1 MSKIT
6 PSELGDRVAS
16 DGPKSNDDDIFVL
29 DVRPE
34 GNYRSRHIEGSY
46 NAPVYHDLRGGD
58 TDSLDD
64 HLSEI
69 PADQTVVTV
78 CKAGVVAKRA
88 TNHLESE
95 GYDSV
100 TLSGGMKGWR
110 HYEDDTLVYRM
121 ASFVRS
127 LLP

>member
-6 PSELGDRVAS
+6 PSELDKRSAGDDS
-16 DGPKSNDDDIFVL
+16 FVL

-34 GNYRSRHIEGSY
+34 RNYRNGHIEGSY

-58 TDSLDD
+58 TDTLDA

-69 PADQTVVTV
+69 PDDRTVVTV

-88 TNHLESE
+88 TNHLEDR
-95 GYDSV
+95 GYDAA

-110 HYEDDTLVYRM
+110 HYEDDTLVYRV
-121 ASFVRS
+121 ASFVRGLVS
-127 LLP
+127 